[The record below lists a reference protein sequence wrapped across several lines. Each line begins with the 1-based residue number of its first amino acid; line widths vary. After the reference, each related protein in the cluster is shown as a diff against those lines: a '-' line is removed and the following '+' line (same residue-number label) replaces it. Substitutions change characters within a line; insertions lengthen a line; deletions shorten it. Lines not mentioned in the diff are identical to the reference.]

1 MESFGGEKDAF
12 RRKSYGIGLSL
23 NSSPEGDGAEPVA
36 PVQRSQ
42 DTAAVVDHAV
52 VSDGKAVLG
61 AGHLVEGVVKLSNG
75 RKKHVLLRPV

>member
-1 MESFGGEKDAF
+1 
-12 RRKSYGIGLSL
+12 
-23 NSSPEGDGAEPVA
+23 
-36 PVQRSQ
+36 
-42 DTAAVVDHAV
+42 V